1 MVATRAHDLAE
12 RVCAALNRHRLGSIG
27 ADFLRTIT
35 EGNFAAGRKH
45 LSFSKQKDNLSQWTS
60 ERETLN
66 IVSIELAFG

>member
-12 RVCAALNRHRLGSIG
+12 RVCAALNPHRLGSFD
-27 ADFLRTIT
+27 AEFLRKIT
-35 EGNFAAGRKH
+35 EDNFAAGGKH